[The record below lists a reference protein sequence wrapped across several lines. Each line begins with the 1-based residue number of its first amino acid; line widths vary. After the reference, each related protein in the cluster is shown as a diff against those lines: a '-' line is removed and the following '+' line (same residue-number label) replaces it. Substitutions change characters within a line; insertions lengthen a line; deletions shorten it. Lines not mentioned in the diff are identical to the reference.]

1 MEPSLASA
9 LRASASRGS
18 SAAPLACFFKKLE
31 ADLVPGS
38 SMVLAYIRSDTLVDT
53 QQFLDAISHFRGTV
67 CQTTVSD
74 EVEQVIMKQQ
84 LA

>member
-1 MEPSLASA
+1 MSELF
-9 LRASASRGS
+9 L
-18 SAAPLACFFKKLE
+18 KKLE

-38 SMVLAYIRSDTLVDT
+38 SMVLVYIRSDALVDT

-74 EVEQVIMKQQ
+74 EVEQVIMKQ
-84 LA
+84 L